1 LKEKKSLGFEK
12 ESLAGAVIV
21 VIGGLG
27 AHDVLKISSVDSIPF
42 ANSDAL
48 G

>member
-1 LKEKKSLGFEK
+1 MKSLGFQK
-12 ESLAGAVIV
+12 ESLAGAIIV

-27 AHDVLKISSVDSIPF
+27 AHDVLKINSVGSIPF
-42 ANSDAL
+42 ANGGTL